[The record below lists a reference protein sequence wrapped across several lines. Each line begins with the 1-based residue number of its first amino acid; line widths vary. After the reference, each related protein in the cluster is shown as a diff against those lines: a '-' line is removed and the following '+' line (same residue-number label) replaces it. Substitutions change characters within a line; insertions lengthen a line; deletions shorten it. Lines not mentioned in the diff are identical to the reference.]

1 MNLLYMHLL
10 FISSKVYW
18 LLMFDVSVWMLLN
31 CCNKPTYVRCYYQM
45 RQMVQRLVN
54 LIVTSSHLGMMS
66 WEFKYGLVY
75 GYGVNQFGGKDGKEE
90 DNARAF

>member
-1 MNLLYMHLL
+1 MPFVIHILKGVLASH
-10 FISSKVYW
+10 VRCQHV
-18 LLMFDVSVWMLLN
+18 VSVWMLLN

-54 LIVTSSHLGMMS
+54 LIVTSSHLGMRS

-75 GYGVNQFGGKDGKEE
+75 GYGVNQFGGKDGKEK

>member
-1 MNLLYMHLL
+1 
-10 FISSKVYW
+10 
-18 LLMFDVSVWMLLN
+18 
-31 CCNKPTYVRCYYQM
+31 M